1 MLEALFK
8 LPVETQSEPHVCR
21 TRHCSSHITK
31 ADDET
36 RLRKKERTEMGQS
49 RKSSLM
55 DEEIRLKKAQK
66 IVAGASNSILESGPS
81 RTIDGVEIEE
91 DETTD
96 GSILR
101 DVGTTKGSTISNPM
115 GSERLDPPTC

>member
-1 MLEALFK
+1 MDSVPRFIEPGDDQDEAMA
-8 LPVETQSEPHVCR
+8 LPLYVSRQV
-21 TRHCSSHITK
+21 
-31 ADDET
+31 DDET